1 MVPRPPLPT
10 IEARLPRSD
19 ELLAGPKRSTRG
31 GVSSFGLASL
41 AAVAGVVA
49 VAARLR
55 GRFFAIFA
63 GVILTVHALIA
74 TAMARHFEPVLPLY
88 VALHGL
94 VFVQFALLARPQLRP
109 RWYRALVSV
118 PGSWF
123 AAGTF
128 LALPWAVV
136 AGLGWGS
143 RTFVIPYVVALLGL
157 VGTLRRRREEVLLVL
172 DDTPAPRLARHPR
185 VAPGA
190 PAASARPL
198 RIVQITDPHLG
209 PFMPEA
215 ELRRIAEE
223 AAASDPDLV
232 LLTGDF
238 LTMESH
244 AASEVLARA
253 LAPLA
258 RLEGRVFACMGN
270 HDHEAP
276 HTVSSA
282 LDAVGARLLIDD
294 AAIADVPWGRVQIVG
309 LDYHFRGRRERIPA
323 ALAQHPRI
331 PGVPRLV
338 LLHNPG
344 SFSAVPDGEADL
356 VFAGHTHGGQ
366 LGLVSLGLPTT
377 FVSLVSKIPDHGL
390 WALGKNRMYVHRGTG
405 HYGFPIRVGVP
416 PEESVLSIS
425 FPEGL
430 SPRPS

>member
-1 MVPRPPLPT
+1 M
-10 IEARLPRSD
+10 IE
-19 ELLAGPKRSTRG
+19 
-31 GVSSFGLASL
+31 FGLVSL
-41 AAVAGVVA
+41 VAVAIVVA

-63 GVILTVHALIA
+63 GVILTVHTLLA
-74 TAMARHFEPVLPLY
+74 TAMARHFEPVLPAY
-88 VALHGL
+88 AALHGL
-94 VFVQFALLARPQLRP
+94 VYLQFGLLARPRLRP
-109 RWYRALVSV
+109 RWYRALVSI

-128 LALPWAVV
+128 LAMPWAVV
-136 AGLGWGS
+136 ASAGWGAT
-143 RTFVIPYVVALLGL
+143 TFAVPYVVAALGL
-157 VGTLRRRREEVLLVL
+157 LGTLRRRREEVVVVL
-172 DDTPAPRLARHPR
+172 DDAPVPTLARHPLAR
-185 VAPGA
+185 GPA
-190 PAASARPL
+190 PAGARPL

-223 AAASDPDLV
+223 AAAADPDLV

-244 AASEVLARA
+244 TATDVLARA
-253 LAPLA
+253 LSPLA

-276 HTVSSA
+276 ETVA
-282 LDAVGARLLIDD
+282 GAMRAIGAKLLIDD
-294 AAIADVPWGRVQIVG
+294 STVAEVPWGNVQIVG

-323 ALAQHPRI
+323 ALARHPRL

-344 SFSAVPDGEADL
+344 SFFAIPDGDADL

-366 LGLVSLGLPTT
+366 LGLVSLGLPGT

-390 WALGKNRMYVHRGTG
+390 WALGRNRLYVHRGTG

-416 PEESVLSIS
+416 PEESVLAVH
-425 FPEGL
+425 FAR
-430 SPRPS
+430 SPAETR